1 MSKPDTNGQV
11 TVVKVQAH
19 FVTAIRMPEV
29 VNSVAVGDPG
39 LFQVEHSTNEPHL
52 VFVKPLTSQPVE
64 TNLLI
69 STGNGHETSL
79 LVVSKGAT
87 AKSVDFVVNYERP
100 GSFLIE
106 PDYPS
111 PLVGETVPLAGAS
124 TAPTGQSASLTA
136 KTPTSSLTRLP
147 GQADSSPNPKWPS
160 SLDRLLAR
168 QEKAPLPILY
178 GGHPGIETT
187 NGGYVKAGVSEV
199 IDGGD
204 QVIVLFSAVDP
215 TKHSIL
221 LMPPQVQ
228 LGGRTKAGLLHGS
241 RWTTAEQL
249 PVEDFR
255 LSTRR
260 LAPGGRADGVV
271 VFERPPYKQSNE
283 TLFLQVAD
291 AGAVDHPA
299 LVPIGFGVSKL
310 RQEAEY
316 ARQK

>member
-1 MSKPDTNGQV
+1 MT
-11 TVVKVQAH
+11 TIEIAAH

-29 VNSVAVGDPG
+29 VNSVAVGDPA
-39 LFQVEHSTNEPHL
+39 LFQVEHSASEPHL
-52 VFVKPLTSQPVE
+52 VFVKPLTSQPAE

-79 LVVSKGAT
+79 LVLSKGSAG
-87 AKSVDFVVNYERP
+87 KRVDFVVNYERP

-111 PLVGETVPLAGAS
+111 RLVGETVPVMSPSADSARAGTGLQGKNQTSFS
-124 TAPTGQSASLTA
+124 TGF
-136 KTPTSSLTRLP
+136 P
-147 GQADSSPNPKWPS
+147 GAADSSPNTKKPN
-160 SLDRLLAR
+160 SLDKLLAR
-168 QEKAPLPILY
+168 QEQAPLPALY
-178 GGHPGIETT
+178 GEHPGVETT
-187 NGGYVKAGVSEV
+187 NGDYVKAGVSEV

-204 QVIVLFSAVDP
+204 EVIVLFSAVNP
-215 TKHSIL
+215 TKHAIL

-228 LGGRTKAGLLHGS
+228 LGGRSEGGLLHGA

-249 PVEDFR
+249 PIEDFR

-260 LAPGGRADGVV
+260 LAPGARADGVV
-271 VFERPPYKQSNE
+271 LFERPPYKQSTE

-299 LVPIGFGVSKL
+299 LVPIGFGVSKI
-310 RQEAEY
+310 REEAAN

>member
-1 MSKPDTNGQV
+1 MT
-11 TVVKVQAH
+11 TIEIAAH

-29 VNSVAVGDPG
+29 VNSVAVGDPA
-39 LFQVEHSTNEPHL
+39 LFQVEHSASEPHL
-52 VFVKPLTSQPVE
+52 VFVKPLTSQPAE

-79 LVVSKGAT
+79 LVLSKGSAG
-87 AKSVDFVVNYERP
+87 KRVDFVVNYERP

-111 PLVGETVPLAGAS
+111 PLVGETVPVMTTGSIIARAG
-124 TAPTGQSASLTA
+124 TGLTVN
-136 KTPTSSLTRLP
+136 KQTSFSIGFP
-147 GQADSSPNPKWPS
+147 GAAESSPNLNRPH
-160 SLDRLLAR
+160 SLDKLLAR
-168 QEKAPLPILY
+168 QEQAPLPTLY
-178 GGHPGIETT
+178 GEHPGIETT
-187 NGGYVKAGVSEV
+187 GGDYVKAGVSEV
-199 IDGGD
+199 IDGG
-204 QVIVLFSAVDP
+204 QEVIVLFSAVNP
-215 TKHSIL
+215 TKHAIL

-228 LGGRTKAGLLHGS
+228 LGGRSKPGVLHGAH
-241 RWTTAEQL
+241 WTTAEQL

-260 LAPGGRADGVV
+260 LAPGERGDGVV
-271 VFERPPYKQSNE
+271 IFERPPYKQSTE

-299 LVPIGFGVSKL
+299 LVPIGFGVSKI
-310 RQEAEY
+310 REEAAN